1 MKRIAIALVAAGVLA
16 LTGCAR
22 QVTVQK
28 TEPVMGTDV
37 TITVVAPS
45 EKEGE
50 AAIDSAMD
58 EIKRLDSMMSLYKD
72 DSQITRV
79 NLAAGEHSVTV
90 SPEMIEVVEE
100 ARRVSELS
108 GGAFDVT
115 IGPLVILWQMRLKE
129 GTVPSEKEIRAVL
142 PRVNYKDILIDKKG
156 PTIFLTKKGMIM
168 DLGGCAKGYAADRAA
183 EVLKKQGIM
192 NALVAVA
199 GDIRAMGKREDGK
212 PWRIGVQ
219 HPREAGRLLTT
230 LDLSDKSISTSGDY
244 ERFKIIKEKRYHH
257 IIDPRTGR
265 PSEGTVSV
273 TVIGDRGA
281 IVDPLTTALF
291 ILGPEKG
298 MKIVKELGYEAI
310 FEDDRGNI
318 VSTKRIKIAR

>member
-1 MKRIAIALVAAGVLA
+1 
-16 LTGCAR
+16 
-22 QVTVQK
+22 
-28 TEPVMGTDV
+28 
-37 TITVVAPS
+37 
-45 EKEGE
+45 
-50 AAIDSAMD
+50 
-58 EIKRLDSMMSLYKD
+58 
-72 DSQITRV
+72 
-79 NLAAGEHSVTV
+79 
-90 SPEMIEVVEE
+90 
-100 ARRVSELS
+100 
-108 GGAFDVT
+108 
-115 IGPLVILWQMRLKE
+115 
-129 GTVPSEKEIRAVL
+129 
-142 PRVNYKDILIDKKG
+142 
-156 PTIFLTKKGMIM
+156 MIM

-318 VSTKRIKIAR
+318 VSTERIKIAR